1 MTIGECIKEQRRNY
15 GLTQKQLAEKM
26 GVAEITI
33 RQYELGKRIPSLDAL
48 QKIADAIEMSVH
60 DLIPPGRND
69 IIKSEDDK
77 KPTKALTFNAT
88 PDPEYAALEKKLEDG
103 TITQNELQR
112 YKELIAQGA
121 ANAHKAVAAAMKKL
135 QGYMD
140 ALNDEG
146 QAKVYSHASDYAKEL
161 TEIPKYQ
168 RQELPAATSDCTDTS
183 NSEDASTEP

>member
-48 QKIADAIEMSVH
+48 QKIADAIEMSVR

-69 IIKSEDDK
+69 IIKSE
-77 KPTKALTFNAT
+77 
-88 PDPEYAALEKKLEDG
+88 DPEYAALEKKLEDG

-140 ALNDEG
+140 TLNDEG
-146 QAKVYSHASDYAKEL
+146 QAKVYFHASDYAKEL